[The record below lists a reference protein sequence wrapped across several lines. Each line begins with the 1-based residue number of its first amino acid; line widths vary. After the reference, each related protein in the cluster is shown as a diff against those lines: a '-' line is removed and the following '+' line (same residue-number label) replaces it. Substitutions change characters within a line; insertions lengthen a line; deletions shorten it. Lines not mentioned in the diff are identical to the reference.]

1 MELPTICFIFP
12 YIFIGIS
19 IIIHVITFLLIL
31 KLVPNVEKLPFLWG
45 MINWTIAI
53 GVIFFGIGYFLPD
66 IKLLKAILGGIT
78 PPITEDIGRFIV
90 FSFIYKAKNH
100 NFNNSLMFGAGHG
113 GWESVCI
120 LLFSYVPLIIN
131 FNVIKNAKDE
141 QELKEKELMETY
153 ETYKNGVPGGDIFGF
168 IARFLGNLFHMAA
181 SIIIYRLALNRKEK
195 KYIIYFIVLFIS
207 HFANDLTAQLM
218 SIYELSLWLNFVFV
232 GLVLVIIVIA
242 WFVWKENNN
251 KEYSDYN
258 YEKKMV

>member
-1 MELPTICFIFP
+1 MGYDQLDYSNRCD
-12 YIFIGIS
+12 
-19 IIIHVITFLLIL
+19 LI
-31 KLVPNVEKLPFLWG
+31 
-45 MINWTIAI
+45 
-53 GVIFFGIGYFLPD
+53 
-66 IKLLKAILGGIT
+66 KAIFGGIV

-100 NFNNSLMFGAGHG
+100 NFNNSLMFEAGHG

-120 LLFSYVPLIIN
+120 LLFSYVQLIIN

-153 ETYKNGVPGGDIFGF
+153 ETYKYGVPGGDIFGF

-195 KYIIYFIVLFIS
+195 KYIIFFIVLFIV
-207 HFANDLTAQLM
+207 HFCNDMTSQLV
-218 SIYELSLWLNFVFV
+218 SVYNLSLWFNFVFF
-232 GLVLVIIVIA
+232 GLALIVLIIA
-242 WFVWKENNN
+242 WFVWKDNYN

-258 YEKKMV
+258 FEKEDSMIKMDDISGDRIS